1 MSSTSGDPVA
11 SEVKTPLRKPRV
23 DAAGRPLEHRVMQ
36 AITAIAIV
44 IAWVFCAT
52 VIMRSLHG
60 NDPAVPA
67 RALATV
73 AVSAWLI
80 TEFVGGSRGL
90 VWPASA
96 LGITGSI
103 SLGIAVAIATPELRA
118 SSGATKLSIIAGVS
132 SLSMIMYLFRFRL
145 PGLVSPVITFGVVAL
160 FLTFYGINK
169 QTMAQIEGFSPRG
182 ILAALMD
189 SPLWASV
196 FGLLAAAAVSTA
208 RRLDLEGD
216 DFGLASARPLHL
228 VGAGVLALVVGRGL
242 YNLAYPSDALLLML
256 VWVVGMLWAFR
267 INRVAVMIGI
277 HLAIVKPL
285 ILSTAGPIGYQLGAY
300 TWTAVFVG
308 VTILDLAI
316 WPWLH
321 QISMRRGWT
330 LGPGGRIPR
339 ERDGWMWRY
348 WPYA

>member
-1 MSSTSGDPVA
+1 
-11 SEVKTPLRKPRV
+11 
-23 DAAGRPLEHRVMQ
+23 MQ
-36 AITAIAIV
+36 AITALAIV
-44 IAWVFCAT
+44 IAWIFCAT

-80 TEFVGGSRGL
+80 TEFVGGSKGL

-96 LGITGSI
+96 LGITGSF
-103 SLGIAVAIATPELRA
+103 SLGIAVAISTPELRA
-118 SSGATKLSIIAGVS
+118 SPGATKISIIAGVS
-132 SLSMIMYLFRFRL
+132 ALSMIMYLFRFRL

-242 YNLAYPSDALLLML
+242 YNLAFPSNTALLVL
-256 VWVVGMLWAFR
+256 VWVIGTIWALR

-277 HLAIVKPL
+277 HLALIKPL
-285 ILSTAGPIGYQLGAY
+285 VWSVTDQMGIKVDAYASTAIFFGI
-300 TWTAVFVG
+300 
-308 VTILDLAI
+308 TIFDLAI

-321 QISMRRGWT
+321 HLSLRRGWT

-339 ERDGWMWRY
+339 ERDGWLWRY